1 MNAQLPN
8 ESSSEFHKPA
18 PLCGNDASIK
28 ASGVI
33 DEALINTLY
42 LGDFH
47 DRWDAVKQISKLG
60 DIVIPELL
68 ALLQSDTLDS
78 EGRWFVIRELGQF
91 DHPEVISALVSQF
104 STTNDEE
111 LLAAIGESLGQIGQ
125 NAIVALT
132 GFLRNPSYRLTAI
145 QTLARIHHPATV
157 QPLLQVVED
166 PDATVRATA
175 LQGLIAYHRPDIL
188 PVVVQALEDKVTRV
202 RFVALQGLIGF
213 HQQVGDEQLLQWLIP
228 RLWDLDLKIAQQ
240 AAHILGRLAGE
251 PATAALLSV
260 ATAASTP
267 QPLQISAIQ
276 ALGWQA
282 TPSALTGLFT
292 VWDRVNFSTR
302 QEIIRALE
310 QFGKPHLRTLASQQ
324 IQTWLANLAGDEAAV
339 PLKRK
344 MVLALGTLG
353 NSSVEGILKSY
364 LSDPDPG
371 VCLHAEAA
379 LARLHSAS

>member
-1 MNAQLPN
+1 MNAQFPR
-8 ESSSEFHKPA
+8 ESCSEFHKQNT
-18 PLCGNDASIK
+18 LSGNDASIK
-28 ASGVI
+28 AVGI
-33 DEALINTLY
+33 DEALINTLHF
-42 LGDFH
+42 GDFH
-47 DRWDAVKQISKLG
+47 DRWDAVKQISKQG

-68 ALLQSDTLDS
+68 ALLRSDTLDP
-78 EGRWFVIRELGQF
+78 EGRWFVVRELGQF

-111 LLAAIGESLGQIGQ
+111 LLTAIGESLGQIGQ

-132 GFLRNPSYRLTAI
+132 GFLQNPSYRLVAV
-145 QTLARIHHPATV
+145 QTLARIHHPATI

-166 PDATVRATA
+166 ADATVRATA
-175 LQGLIAYHRPDIL
+175 LQGLIAHHRLDTL
-188 PVVVQALEDKVTRV
+188 PVVVQALEDKATQV

-213 HQQVGDEQLLQWLIP
+213 HQQVGDEQLLQWLTP

-240 AAHILGRLAGE
+240 AVHILGRLDKE
-251 PATAALLSV
+251 PATAALLTV
-260 ATAASTP
+260 VTAASTP

-282 TPSALTGLFT
+282 TPSAMTGLFA

-310 QFGKPHLRTLASQQ
+310 QFAKPHLRTLASQQ

-353 NSSVEGILKSY
+353 NSSVEGILKSH
-364 LSDPDPG
+364 LADPDPG

-379 LARLHSAS
+379 LAKLHNAS